1 MRAGA
6 MARDPGVLLRR
17 ALAVTA
23 GLAVALGAAACTGA
37 DEDTDPSQG
46 ATEPGAAS
54 EPGTA
59 TETDTETEPAES
71 SDAGGAQ
78 APLSDADLDTAAARF
93 VEALQVL
100 DDRDWETACGYVLD
114 PATGTAPVDERLQE
128 CTDSV
133 AEGLAGYEEMFRPG
147 TFDAL
152 EPSLVVAREAGDG
165 TVRLT
170 IAEQEMDILMV
181 RGTDHEW
188 YLSIPF

>member
-6 MARDPGVLLRR
+6 MARTPGVLLRR

-23 GLAVALGAAACTGA
+23 GLALALGAAACTGA
-37 DEDTDPSQG
+37 DEDEDPSQG
-46 ATEPGAAS
+46 TTEPGAANEPGSGDESGGAS
-54 EPGTA
+54 EPA
-59 TETDTETEPAES
+59 
-71 SDAGGAQ
+71 SDGGGEH
-78 APLSDADLDTAAARF
+78 APLSDADLEAAASRF

-114 PATGTAPVDERLQE
+114 PATGTAPVDERLQQ

-152 EPSLVVAREAGDG
+152 EPSLVVAREAGHG

-170 IAEQEMDILMV
+170 IAEQEMDIPMV